1 MTRLIFLGPPGAGK
15 GTQAQTLAEHLN
27 IPHIST
33 GEILRQAMKEQTPL
47 GIKAQSYVDSGELVP
62 DQLVQDL
69 VQERLSQPDAKNGWI
84 LDGFPRKV
92 TQAGFLEKLLQ
103 EIHQSGER
111 VVNLDAPDEVVIA
124 RLLGRGRKDD
134 TEEVIRRRLEVYR
147 AETAPLIDYY
157 GDRKKLLTVNGNQ
170 SQEDVTGEL
179 QKVIKD
185 EGDEGAGK
193 ELQ

>member
-1 MTRLIFLGPPGAGK
+1 VTRLIFLGPPGAGK
-15 GTQAQTLAEHLN
+15 GTQAQTLAGKLN

-33 GEILRQAMKEQTPL
+33 GDILRKAMKEQTSL

-62 DQLVQDL
+62 DQLVQEM
-69 VQERLSQPDAKNGWI
+69 VQERLEQPDIKSGWI

-92 TQAGFLEKLLQ
+92 TQAVFLQ
-103 EIHQSGER
+103 ELLKKTHQDGER
-111 VVNLDAPDEVVIA
+111 VVNLDASDEVVVT

-157 GDRKKLLTVNGNQ
+157 RDRQKLLTVNGNQ
-170 SQEDVTGEL
+170 SQEEVTTEL
-179 QKVIKD
+179 QKVI
-185 EGDEGAGK
+185 AS
-193 ELQ
+193 